1 MESQN
6 QSVVST
12 ERLLMIIAKKT
23 VEIDLLE
30 EQLTKLAKQLKDVA
44 GAAKEEK

>member
-12 ERLLMIIAKKT
+12 ERLLMIIGRQT
-23 VEIDLLE
+23 VEKDLMD
-30 EQLTKLAKQLKDVA
+30 EQIAKMAKQLKDVA
-44 GAAKEEK
+44 EAAKEKK